1 MSLFQLR
8 VAATGSCFWGEA
20 KPAGDKEK
28 HGGGLGLHP
37 KAAGGRGVL
46 EVLLPLPE
54 AREGD
59 LQ

>member
-1 MSLFQLR
+1 M
-8 VAATGSCFWGEA
+8 AATGSCFWGEA